1 MGEPPSA
8 RDDSTLDIASGT
20 ASAVR
25 VREATAGD
33 APTIADIHA
42 AAIRERGS
50 NVYDEHQLEAWLAN
64 VHPERYPIDEAG
76 FRVLVAEVGRD
87 DFDDRDD
94 SDDLVGFGLLDL
106 EPSAYGSDTGRI
118 KSIYVRPDAARTG
131 VGTALLDRLEAAA
144 REAGLEQLALTA
156 SENAIEFY
164 ERQGYEGI
172 DTRTLEMEDGVT
184 LPALRMRKRLD

>member
-1 MGEPPSA
+1 MA
-8 RDDSTLDIASGT
+8 ST
-20 ASAVR
+20 VR
-25 VREATAGD
+25 VREAADGD
-33 APTIADIHA
+33 ATAMADIHA

-50 NVYDEHQLEAWLAN
+50 DTYDDEQLEAWLAN
-64 VHPERYPIDEAG
+64 VHPERYPIDDGG
-76 FRVLVAEVGRD
+76 FCALVAETD
-87 DFDDRDD
+87 W
-94 SDDLVGFGLLDL
+94 DDLVGFGLLDL

-131 VGTALLDRLEAAA
+131 VGTALIDRLEAAA

-164 ERQGYEGI
+164 ERQGYEGV